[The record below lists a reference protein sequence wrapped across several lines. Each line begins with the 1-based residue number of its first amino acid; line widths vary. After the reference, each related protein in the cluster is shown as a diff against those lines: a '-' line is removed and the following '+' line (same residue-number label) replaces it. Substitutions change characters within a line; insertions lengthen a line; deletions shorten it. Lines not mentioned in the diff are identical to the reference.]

1 MQRIHRS
8 VVVVFLLLGIA
19 TIAVVLLSAVGQKA
33 STDQAL
39 AAQQPETI
47 TGADCSRIAELGIDK
62 QSNLRAASI
71 RVACGLEAP
80 GEPGVVSAAP
90 EAPGPLAAPANFN
103 TITGTESYPK
113 VTQSESMVWSSD
125 GNTIVVN
132 YNDSSTS
139 SSNYSGVSVS
149 TNGGNTFTRLLPAP
163 FASGHGTNYADPIV
177 VYNANLAT
185 WFAGDLA
192 TGCGGHGIGP
202 WASADG
208 LYWGPVGGGHAG

>member
-8 VVVVFLLLGIA
+8 VVVVLPLLGIA

-80 GEPGVVSAAP
+80 GEPGVASAAP
-90 EAPGPLAAPANFN
+90 EALGPLAAP
-103 TITGTESYPK
+103 TDVDTVTGTETYPH

-132 YNDSSTS
+132 YNDSRTAPN
-139 SSNYSGVSVS
+139 NYSGVSVS
-149 TNGGNTFTRLLPAP
+149 TNGGNTFTRLLPSP
-163 FASGHGTNYADPIV
+163 FANGHSTNVGDPIV
-177 VYNANLAT
+177 VYNAKLTT

-192 TGCGGHGIGP
+192 TGCGGQGIGLWTSP
-202 WASADG
+202 
-208 LYWGPVGGGHAG
+208 